1 MPEYLVRSLFDGPL
15 DIIGDV
21 HGEID
26 ALTSLLR
33 HLDYDSDGIHPDN
46 RRLVFVGDLTDRGPD
61 SPAVVDL
68 VQRLVN
74 AGRAQCLLGNHELN
88 ILLGQQ
94 KHDNHWFFGEPW
106 ALDGSDEPTAAI
118 LADDSIRSKVVEFF
132 SSLPLVLQ
140 REDLRVVHA
149 CWDDSMVGIAEGA
162 DDVINLY
169 KEHCKRIATQHTDSE
184 LDEIDR
190 GLDHQNLNPVMIL
203 CSGKER
209 RVQKPFISS
218 GKLRYE
224 QRVPWWDDYKADQFC
239 VFGHYSFFK
248 GGSNSSGNA
257 ICIDYA
263 VAKRW
268 MERNASNFNHTFKS
282 KLAAL
287 RYPEM
292 TLVFDDGSYNKR
304 QHTNK

>member
-33 HLDYDSDGIHPDN
+33 HLGYHSDGTHPDN

-68 VQRLVN
+68 VQGLVN
-74 AGRAQCLLGNHELN
+74 VGRAQCILGNHELN
-88 ILLGQQ
+88 ILLGEQ

-106 ALDGSDEPTAAI
+106 ALDGSNEPTPAI
-118 LADDSIRSKVVEFF
+118 LADDRIRTTVVEFF

-149 CWDDSMVGIAEGA
+149 CWDDAMVGTGEGA
-162 DDVINLY
+162 DDVVCLY
-169 KEHCKRIATQHTDSE
+169 KEHHKRIDTGHTDSK

-190 GLDHQNLNPVMIL
+190 GLDHQNLNPVTVL

-209 RVQKPFISS
+209 RIETPFTSS

-224 QRVPWWDDYKADQFC
+224 QRIPWWNEYKADQLC

-248 GGSNSSGNA
+248 GGSNSSRNA

-268 MERNASNFNHTFKS
+268 MERKAAGFDHTFKT

-287 RYPEM
+287 RHPEM
-292 TLVFDDGSYNKR
+292 VLIFDDGE
-304 QHTNK
+304 TALAE